1 MFHLG
6 IVAVVYSRVHTC
18 YVHGRVRNN
27 YKSTVIVLTR
37 RLTGCYRWSTTVDDI
52 IIHVEEV
59 ANDVSVVVIRW
70 ILLCPEYTQNGS
82 YYVVELA

>member
-1 MFHLG
+1 MYPVLLSTRT
-6 IVAVVYSRVHTC
+6 VVQETSH
-18 YVHGRVRNN
+18 
-27 YKSTVIVLTR
+27 VL
-37 RLTGCYRWSTTVDDI
+37 LLPLTVDDI

-59 ANDVSVVVIRW
+59 ANDVSVVVVRW

>member
-1 MFHLG
+1 M
-6 IVAVVYSRVHTC
+6 
-18 YVHGRVRNN
+18 
-27 YKSTVIVLTR
+27 VL
-37 RLTGCYRWSTTVDDI
+37 STVDDI

-59 ANDVSVVVIRW
+59 ANDVSVVVVRW